1 MGKSKVCNSDDL
13 VIGRTIRK
21 LRMLK
26 GYSQEYVSKQLGIT
40 FQQIQK
46 YEKGANRVSGSRL
59 IAIAKILD
67 ITVSNILGETSKPPS
82 NDVIS
87 ELASTRQGIDLA
99 VAWSRIKSDEWRNMI
114 VHVARTVASK
124 VGDKS
129 AD

>member
-82 NDVIS
+82 SDVVS

-124 VGDKS
+124 VGDKG